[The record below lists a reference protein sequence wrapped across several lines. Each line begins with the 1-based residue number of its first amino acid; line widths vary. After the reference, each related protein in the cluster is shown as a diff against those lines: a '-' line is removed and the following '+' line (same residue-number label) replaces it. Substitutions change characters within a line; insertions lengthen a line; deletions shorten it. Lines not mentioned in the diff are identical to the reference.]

1 MLPLD
6 QLKDKIDL
14 AVHYAQEDNP
24 DEFTKVDNELLQVAQ
39 MYSQQISNFMPESY
53 NFISLQMNTLKYNLF
68 SVLTVLAIVLGIGY
82 LTITFVTIPVLEIL
96 IQLVVGVAFVKYG
109 WAKSNELYKMYDDF
123 KIMASHNSHLRRA
136 IADSIKGLHYLKSY
150 EQLVGP
156 KITLWKT
163 QGRYTEPQQQSPQDQ
178 LKNIFDNIDLDKYS
192 DDTEDESDQDE
203 NDK

>member
-6 QLKDKIDL
+6 QLKEKIDL
-14 AVHYAQEDNP
+14 AMYYAQEDNP

-39 MYSQQISNFMPESY
+39 VYSQQISSFMPESY

-68 SVLTVLAIVLGIGY
+68 SVLSVIAIFVAIGY
-82 LTITFVTIPVLEIL
+82 LTITFVTTPIVEIM

-109 WAKSNELYKMYDDF
+109 WAKSDELYKMYDDF

-150 EQLVGP
+150 EQQVGP
-156 KITLWKT
+156 QIAIWKT
-163 QGRYTEPQQQSPQDQ
+163 QGRYTEPQQQNPQDQ
-178 LKNIFDNIDLDKYS
+178 LQNILDNLDLNNYP
-192 DDTEDESDQDE
+192 DDTEEDNQDE